1 MRAIEVTRGQLRS
14 ACLLDVAEP
23 GLEMGGLVQ
32 TLAIGI
38 CEPMLRLCRDGTGS
52 LLRGGSDSL
61 LDMNQSVVSW
71 MYPRPPISH
80 E

>member
-32 TLAIGI
+32 TLAIG
-38 CEPMLRLCRDGTGS
+38 
-52 LLRGGSDSL
+52 
-61 LDMNQSVVSW
+61 SVN
-71 MYPRPPISH
+71 RC
-80 E
+80 